1 LIWVARAGLGRGRTM
16 SWTTVADA
24 AVTSGGSSAVLSVN
38 DSGEGYSI
46 NSPRDENFSPCI
58 GSEE

>member
-1 LIWVARAGLGRGRTM
+1 M